1 MLRIMSNFFLS
12 SSHCNSRLQP
22 VSFCSTTLLFS
33 TPLLPAPAA
42 ASPIADAASQHSPAR
57 FAPDWQRKSS
67 SLDHADAIHVLA
79 VFVLAQAAHCLRV
92 SAGFRRVAAAYGDAS
107 ALLKKPKMLIPALPF
122 APFLMSLQTKMCSF
136 SRSVQRYP
144 CLSVPHSGYHQ
155 VSPTPVLTFFLRFFA
170 PTYPS
175 VTPPRRYPRAMTC

>member
-1 MLRIMSNFFLS
+1 MPFLS
-12 SSHCNSRLQP
+12 SSPCKLACSVDPLALLLS
-22 VSFCSTTLLFS
+22 SFTTASFS
-33 TPLLPAPAA
+33 PAA
-42 ASPIADAASQHSPAR
+42 ASPIADAASQHSLAR

-107 ALLKKPKMLIPALPF
+107 ALLKKLKMAIPALPF

-144 CLSVPHSGYHQ
+144 WISVAHSCLTSPHFS
-155 VSPTPVLTFFLRFFA
+155 RF
-170 PTYPS
+170 
-175 VTPPRRYPRAMTC
+175 

>member
-1 MLRIMSNFFLS
+1 MLRNEYLFCQVRTATLA
-12 SSHCNSRLQP
+12 CSRSP
-22 VSFCSTTLLFS
+22 LLVNAAS
-33 TPLLPAPAA
+33 VPSPLLPAPAA

-144 CLSVPHSGYHQ
+144 WISVAHLFTAPPPLRKVPH
-155 VSPTPVLTFFLRFFA
+155 
-170 PTYPS
+170 
-175 VTPPRRYPRAMTC
+175 

>member
-1 MLRIMSNFFLS
+1 MLRWRADQDKFVLLSNFAKRGWVRGSEDGTDWNVFFAS
-12 SSHCNSRLQP
+12 PNS
-22 VSFCSTTLLFS
+22 TKLLFS
-33 TPLLPAPAA
+33 SLPSPLLPSHLPLLLLLLMLPHSIRLHALRPTGSERAA
-42 ASPIADAASQHSPAR
+42 R
-57 FAPDWQRKSS
+57 WTT
-67 SLDHADAIHVLA
+67 DAIHVLA

-144 CLSVPHSGYHQ
+144 CLSVPHSAPSCPHF
-155 VSPTPVLTFFLRFFA
+155 SRF
-170 PTYPS
+170 
-175 VTPPRRYPRAMTC
+175 

>member
-1 MLRIMSNFFLS
+1 MSTFFVKFALQLS
-12 SSHCNSRLQP
+12 PAAGLLLLDNAALLLGSFTTASCSS
-22 VSFCSTTLLFS
+22 
-33 TPLLPAPAA
+33 AA

-144 CLSVPHSGYHQ
+144 CPSVPHSALSCPHF
-155 VSPTPVLTFFLRFFA
+155 SRF
-170 PTYPS
+170 
-175 VTPPRRYPRAMTC
+175 

>member
-1 MLRIMSNFFLS
+1 MLDNAASVPS
-12 SSHCNSRLQP
+12 
-22 VSFCSTTLLFS
+22 
-33 TPLLPAPAA
+33 PLLPAPAA

-144 CLSVPHSGYHQ
+144 CLSVPHSCYHLLP
-155 VSPTPVLTFFLRFFA
+155 PTPVLTFFLRFLLPHTRRLHPPVA
-170 PTYPS
+170 
-175 VTPPRRYPRAMTC
+175 TPGRPRGSAVLKNLSTRSARGG